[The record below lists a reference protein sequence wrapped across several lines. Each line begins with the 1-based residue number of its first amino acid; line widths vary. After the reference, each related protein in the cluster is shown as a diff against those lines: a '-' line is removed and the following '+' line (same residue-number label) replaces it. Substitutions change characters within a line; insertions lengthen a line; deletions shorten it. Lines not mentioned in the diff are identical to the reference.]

1 MNSMLQ
7 FLSENFVAILSIF
20 GIGGGT
26 GALGVFYGHKQAQAD
41 ISKSVQDV
49 YQEMLDDLKND
60 RNELRKE
67 IESLRGDLIELRRL
81 IPMLCKKKDCMER
94 EHYEITEHNDAS
106 ISIQ

>member
-1 MNSMLQ
+1 MTSMFQ

-60 RNELRKE
+60 RKELRKE
-67 IESLRGDLIELRRL
+67 IESLRGDLTELRRL
-81 IPMLCKKKDCMER
+81 LPMLCRRKDCMDR
-94 EHYEITEHNDAS
+94 EHYDLTEHSDAS
-106 ISIQ
+106 ISIE

>member
-1 MNSMLQ
+1 MFQ

-60 RNELRKE
+60 RKELRKE
-67 IESLRGDLIELRRL
+67 IESLRGDLTELRRL
-81 IPMLCKKKDCMER
+81 LPMLCRRKDCMDR
-94 EHYEITEHNDAS
+94 EHYDLTEHSDAS
-106 ISIQ
+106 ISIE